1 VEKLESVGVAAAAR
15 LPLLPLINGEPGT
28 GAGAQIADINPST
41 GAPFAWVACADA
53 AEIEH
58 AIEVAA
64 FASKLWRGAPFE
76 ERARRL
82 ARLAERVHEQA
93 ESLASLIALEQG
105 KPFAEALALEVL
117 PSLDHLRFL
126 SRHARELTQGEPIEP
141 RHPLYAHKRA
151 LYLYDPLGVVVLVT
165 SSSLP
170 FAQPLIQTASALAM
184 GNAVILKPS
193 LSTPLT
199 ALRVGELCAQA
210 GFPAGLV
217 NIVPASP
224 EDTLR
229 LVSHDKVAKVF
240 VTGTPE
246 AGQAIM
252 TVAAGAPRPVVLSL
266 GGKHPS
272 IVAADANVARAARGI
287 VWGALAN
294 AGQNCGA
301 VERVYVEERIAAK
314 FVEAV
319 LSEVD
324 RLRTGDPLGGSV
336 EIGPLIS
343 EERRLTVHEHV
354 SEAVLF
360 GARLLRG
367 GQLPEGPGFFYPPTV
382 VLDPPEGCRLL
393 QEETLGP
400 VIPIVAIESIERAIE
415 RANDSAFALTAS
427 GWTESDDTAERMMV
441 GLQAGVVT
449 INDVLYAYGEPAA
462 TWSGFKRSGM
472 GSSHGLSGLKEMS
485 RRRFVSFDGS
495 PAEAPVFAFPYGAE
509 AAGTVASVMDS
520 LHAPTRYKRGAALVR
535 LLRSLRFRSRVP
547 WRSFLVARKSGQ
559 P

>member
-1 VEKLESVGVAAAAR
+1 
-15 LPLLPLINGEPGT
+15 
-28 GAGAQIADINPST
+28 
-41 GAPFAWVACADA
+41 VACADA
-53 AEIEH
+53 AELEH
-58 AIEVAA
+58 AVEAA
-64 FASKLWRGAPFE
+64 VYAAKLWRGAPFE

-82 ARLAERVHEQA
+82 ARLGAKVHKQA

-117 PSLDHLRFL
+117 PALDHLRFL
-126 SRHARELTQGEPIEP
+126 SQHARALTQGEPIEP

-193 LSTPLT
+193 ELTPLT
-199 ALRVGELCAQA
+199 ALRLGELCAEA
-210 GFPAGLV
+210 GFPTGLV
-217 NIVPASP
+217 NVVPATR

-229 LVSHDKVAKVF
+229 LVAHDQVAKVF
-240 VTGTPE
+240 VTGTHE
-246 AGQAIM
+246 AGQSIM
-252 TVAAGAPRPVVLSL
+252 AVAAAAPRPVVLSL

-272 IVAADANVARAARGI
+272 VVAADADVARAARGI

-301 VERVYVEERIAAK
+301 VERVYVEERIATR
-314 FVEAV
+314 FIDAV
-319 LSEVD
+319 LAEVD
-324 RLRTGDPLGGSV
+324 RVRTGDPLGGSV
-336 EIGPLIS
+336 EVGPLIS
-343 EERRLTVHEHV
+343 EERRQNVHEQV
-354 SEAVLF
+354 CEAVLF

-367 GQLPEGPGFFYPPTV
+367 GQIPEGAGYFYPPTV
-382 VLDPPEGCRLL
+382 VLGPPGGCRLL

-400 VIPIVAIESIERAIE
+400 VIPIVTVESVELAIQQ
-415 RANDSAFALTAS
+415 ANDSAFAMTAS
-427 GWTESDDTAERMMV
+427 GWTASEDTAERLMV

-462 TWSGFKRSGM
+462 TWSGFKRSGL
-472 GSSHGLSGLKEMS
+472 GASHGLSGLKEMS
-485 RRRFVSFDGS
+485 RRRFVSFDS
-495 PAEAPVFAFPYGAE
+495 VAAEAPAFAFPYGAE
-509 AAGTVASVMDS
+509 AAGTVASVIDS
-520 LHAPTRYKRGAALVR
+520 LHAKTRWRRAVGLYRV
-535 LLRSLRFRSRVP
+535 LRSKRFRARVP
-547 WRSFLVARKSGQ
+547 WKSFFVARKIGR